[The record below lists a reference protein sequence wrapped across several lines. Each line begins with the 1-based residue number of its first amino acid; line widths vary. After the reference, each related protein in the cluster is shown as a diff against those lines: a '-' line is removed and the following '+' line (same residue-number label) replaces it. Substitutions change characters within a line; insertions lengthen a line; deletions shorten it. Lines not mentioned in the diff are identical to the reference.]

1 MKSII
6 FTSKADKSIGLSFST
21 YYRSPEGKG
30 IVMPGAQLSDNSRRT
45 HYSGLPCVIVDSAS
59 PAVTLESTAPPAS
72 SHDSTTV
79 QTGY

>member
-1 MKSII
+1 
-6 FTSKADKSIGLSFST
+6 
-21 YYRSPEGKG
+21 
-30 IVMPGAQLSDNSRRT
+30 MPGAQLNDNSRRT
-45 HYSGLPCVIVDSAS
+45 YYSGLPCAFIVDSAS